1 MVAAISCTPPMRLVI
16 PWQQSNRMP
25 LTCESYARGRPRAYA
40 GFLHEVDLPPERF
53 DVVFHVDLMSHF
65 VDPLDALRTMR
76 RATRPGGVVAFEVGL
91 LAGCHRDG
99 KWQRAVGYP
108 QHRWLYSQK
117 RFIACSE
124 SRSQT
129 DSHAAVWPSP

>member
-16 PWQQSNRMP
+16 PWQSNRMP

-99 KWQRAVGYP
+99 TVAAGCWCP
-108 QHRWLYSQK
+108 QHRWLYSK
-117 RFIACSE
+117 SDLLPARK